1 MLNYQTPYE
10 RLVYLLT
17 RFGRSTAVEED
28 IRAQWKRVSALP
40 PKKGVDIDQW
50 INE

>member
-10 RLVYLLT
+10 RLVYLQT
-17 RFGRSTAVEED
+17 RFGRSTAAEED

-40 PKKGVDIDQW
+40 LKKGADID
-50 INE
+50 